1 MSLIPTDI
9 IEPGVP
15 ASRQTLYIC
24 LIALATGILHLA
36 VAGQYNLFRN
46 ELYFIVCGRH
56 PAFGYFDQPPV
67 VPWLAAATQIFGKST
82 FLCRLPAVAAAVA
95 MVPVTVALTRLFR
108 KDTVSVVL
116 AAAAAA
122 MTPAIA
128 GLTATLTTSTFEPLA
143 WTACAYCLART
154 VVLDDQRAL
163 GWAGLVI
170 GVSME
175 IKYGIAMWMIG
186 LLVGLLV
193 TPERRIFGF
202 RSCWVG
208 LCIAAA
214 IAAPSVIWQA
224 VHGWPFL
231 ALIRQHHD
239 TGANLTGNPL
249 VFEIREAVDMNLFLA
264 PLWIAGVIAP
274 FTTEKL
280 KRARFLSVAFVVATV
295 VNIATG
301 GKSYYLFAAYP
312 AMFAVGAAALGG
324 LRRWLVGLWL
334 IAATAAFAFLLPFA
348 LPVLSPDHLAGYMR
362 RLHFRP
368 HPMEVAGIGA
378 PLTQVFSDEMGWEE
392 MEKQVASVY
401 RSLPA
406 EGQKRVAILAMNY
419 GDAAAIDFYGT
430 ADNLPPVISGANQY
444 FLWGARGHDG
454 SVVIIVNSKIDR
466 WSRFCGSVQE
476 AGRFGSPYAMPY
488 EDNRP
493 ILVCNGLRFDLD
505 RAWPHLKRYD

>member
-1 MSLIPTDI
+1 MSAIPADSTQQQHRH
-9 IEPGVP
+9 P
-15 ASRQTLYIC
+15 LYIG
-24 LIALATGILHLA
+24 LIALTTGFLHLI
-36 VAGQYNLFRN
+36 VAGRYNLFRN

-56 PAFGYFDQPPV
+56 PAFGYFDQPPL
-67 VPWLAAATQIFGKST
+67 VPLLAAATQIFGKST

-95 MVPVTVALTRLFR
+95 MIPVTVALTRLFR

-116 AAAAAA
+116 AAVAAAI
-122 MTPAIA
+122 TPAIA
-128 GLTATLTTSTFEPLA
+128 GLTATLTTSTFEPVA
-143 WTACAYCLART
+143 WTACAFFLTRAM
-154 VVLDDQRAL
+154 VLDDRRAL
-163 GWAGLVI
+163 CWAGLII

-186 LLVGLLV
+186 LVVGLIV

-208 LCIAAA
+208 LGIAAV
-214 IAAPSVIWQA
+214 IAAPSLIWQA

-239 TGANLTGNPL
+239 TGANLTGSPL
-249 VFEIREAVDMNLFLA
+249 VFEIREAIDMNLFLA

-274 FTTEKL
+274 FTAETL

-295 VNIATG
+295 VNITTG

-312 AMFAVGAAALGG
+312 TMFAVGAAALGG

-334 IAATAAFAFLLPFA
+334 ITATMVFGLLLPLA
-348 LPVLSPDHLAGYMR
+348 LPVLSPDHLVDYMR

-368 HPMEVAGIGA
+368 RPIEIAGIGA

-392 MEKQVASVY
+392 MEKEVAKVY
-401 RSLPA
+401 RSLPI
-406 EGQKRVAILAMNY
+406 EDQKRAAILATNY
-419 GDAAAIDFYGT
+419 GDAAAIDFYGK

-444 FLWGARGHDG
+444 FLWGPRGHDG
-454 SVVIIVNSKIDR
+454 SVMIIVNSKIDR
-466 WSRFCGSVQE
+466 WTRFCGRVQE
-476 AGRFGSPYAMPY
+476 MGRFGSPYAMPY
-488 EDNRP
+488 EYNRP
-493 ILVCNGLRFDLD
+493 ILVCNGLRFGLE
-505 RAWPHLKRYD
+505 RAWPHFERYD